1 MVKAASKTAALN
13 AGTGGR
19 VSLRVGVDEQDP
31 VPPTSDDGGKIDCGS
46 SLADSAF
53 LVRYGYCS
61 SHLSD
66 RGNLPEMRVSR
77 VPRTLPQTAGTR
89 ETSPF
94 CLGAFLLGR
103 KEDEQ
108 GGQGARSQAGQASSL
123 AERLG
128 TSAIESLHDFI

>member
-1 MVKAASKTAALN
+1 MVKAASETAALN

-31 VPPTSDDGGKIDCGS
+31 VPPTGDDGGKIDCGGG
-46 SLADSAF
+46 LADSTF

-66 RGNLPEMRVSR
+66 GGNLPEMRASR
-77 VPRTLPQTAGTR
+77 SREHYHKPRGHVKHLPL
-89 ETSPF
+89 
-94 CLGAFLLGR
+94 LGAFLLSR
-103 KEDEQ
+103 KENEQ

-128 TSAIESLHDFI
+128 TSTIESLHDFI